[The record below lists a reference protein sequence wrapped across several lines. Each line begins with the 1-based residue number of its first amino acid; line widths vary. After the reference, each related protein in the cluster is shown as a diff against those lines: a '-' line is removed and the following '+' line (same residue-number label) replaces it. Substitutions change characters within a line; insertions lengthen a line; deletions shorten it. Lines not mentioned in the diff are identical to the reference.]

1 MFPID
6 LLWLYIGAP
15 AVLVSILILIK
26 LRQEKMNKRIAG
38 AFVEEEKEA
47 VRPSEKETK
56 TESLVEVEENQAKPE
71 SSGETKPQGCSH
83 YLGYLYMSKAP
94 DRTHI
99 PTDCYNC
106 RKLLQCLYSPNV
118 IEKVYGE

>member
-15 AVLVSILILIK
+15 VVLVSILILIK
-26 LRQEKMNKRIAG
+26 LRQGKMNKRIAG
-38 AFVEEEKEA
+38 AFTEEGKKE
-47 VRPSEKETK
+47 VKG
-56 TESLVEVEENQAKPE
+56 ESLVEVKETQAKPE
-71 SSGETKPQGCSH
+71 SSDETKPQGCSH

-94 DRTHI
+94 DKTHI

-106 RKLLQCLYSPNV
+106 RKLLQCLYSPSV